1 MKHVEFKQME
11 SDPEHSSS
19 RCCLNK
25 KVKTWFLL
33 KTTLQQLTTS
43 QRDPTETWGSH
54 FDLLSG
60 QNVDPV
66 HLTGN
71 SLTLVSHLFV
81 KANVNSNAIKI

>member
-33 KTTLQQLTTS
+33 KLHYNNL
-43 QRDPTETWGSH
+43 RLHNEI
-54 FDLLSG
+54 LLKLG
-60 QNVDPV
+60 V
-66 HLTGN
+66 HISICYPGKMSTQCILLGTP
-71 SLTLVSHLFV
+71 SR
-81 KANVNSNAIKI
+81 